1 MTMTASN
8 APRLLLCTLRAFGG
22 AAFLA
27 PGLAARKLHVDDDPE
42 TAYLLRLFAARN
54 TALVGGLL
62 ASRGETRRL
71 WWQAGIACDA
81 LDVAAG
87 VLAFRARK
95 DPTHAIMDTSASLA
109 ATALGVA
116 GLWGDRRTKRKRSR

>member
-1 MTMTASN
+1 MTITATN
-8 APRLLLCTLRAFGG
+8 APCLMLCTLRAFGG

-27 PGLAARKLHVDDDPE
+27 PGVAARTLDVSDDPE

-54 TALVGGLL
+54 TALIGGLL
-62 ASRGETRRL
+62 ASRGDTRRL

-81 LDVAAG
+81 LDAAAG
-87 VLAFRARK
+87 VLAFRERK
-95 DPTHAIMDTSASLA
+95 DPTSAILDTSASLA

-116 GLWGDRRTKRKRSR
+116 GLWLDGRTTRKRKR